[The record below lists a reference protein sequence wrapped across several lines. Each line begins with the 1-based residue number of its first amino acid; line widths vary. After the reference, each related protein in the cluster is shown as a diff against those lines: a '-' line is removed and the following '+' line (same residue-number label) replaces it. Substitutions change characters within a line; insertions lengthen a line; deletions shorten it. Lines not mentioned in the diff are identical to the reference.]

1 MKYIVMQRK
10 ISDDM
15 IREVPIIFPNELVHA
30 HVAKALLNLPGNPYG
45 FLNKVA
51 AAGDVTLDGAF
62 CGGRSETL
70 KIGSREAEDDRLIF
84 GVEYGFG
91 VKTT

>member
-10 ISDDM
+10 VGDT
-15 IREVPIIFPNELVHA
+15 IREVPILFPNELVHQ
-30 HVAKALLNLPGNPYG
+30 HVAKALLSLPGNPYD

-51 AAGDVTLDGAF
+51 AAGEVTLGDVACFGH
-62 CGGRSETL
+62 SDTL
-70 KIGSREAEDDRLIF
+70 KIGSRDREDERLIF

-91 VKTT
+91 VKSL

>member
-10 ISDDM
+10 VGET
-15 IREVPIIFPNELVHA
+15 IREIPILFPNELVHQ
-30 HVAKALLNLPGNPYG
+30 HVAKALLALPGNPYG

-51 AAGDVTLDGAF
+51 AAGEATLDEVH
-62 CGGRSETL
+62 CHGGSETL
-70 KIGSREAEDDRLIF
+70 KIQSRGEEDARLIF

-91 VKTT
+91 VKSL